1 MPQLNMPVFICW
13 LPMGGLTLSWN
24 GCGMCWGDV
33 VKNIFFISNEGNLLF
48 TESTLQNRGLLDV
61 YGRDSGLR
69 NRAHHT

>member
-1 MPQLNMPVFICW
+1 MW
-13 LPMGGLTLSWN
+13 DGL
-24 GCGMCWGDV
+24 GRCGEEH
-33 VKNIFFISNEGNLLF
+33 FFISNEGNLLF